1 MDVAI
6 YISVICV
13 VAVGLI
19 VGFVLMQKKDKKRY
33 DKLQNQAKQQQ
44 PLQEIPD
51 QPQPVEKTEDK
62 LEDFYLEEEKKPDSQ
77 EKISL
82 NPFDDDDEDDRIFDL
97 DEFDDYEQFLR
108 DEMQVGDEEE
118 VNTQQPYDAE
128 QTEFDSSQE
137 NLTKEEE
144 DFIKAE
150 IMNRKKYEDE

>member
-19 VGFVLMQKKDKKRY
+19 VGFILMQKKDKKRY

-62 LEDFYLEEEKKPDSQ
+62 LEDFYLEEEKKPNSQ

-118 VNTQQPYDAE
+118 VNTQQPYDTE
-128 QTEFDSSQE
+128 QTEFDFPQE
-137 NLTKEEE
+137 NLTKDEE

>member
-62 LEDFYLEEEKKPDSQ
+62 LEDFYLEEEKKPNSQ